1 MLSGLCLEFKKSL
14 CNLKYF
20 SGIVNV
26 SACSYIFTISFIVI
40 LKFQTIYFPTIFD
53 HIDDKKIIIILRL
66 ICLGLPVIIT
76 FFEFGLITDV
86 KDFVIYNLLCG
97 NVNEKIHIG
106 LITSFLSGCLLLVW
120 LLIQMKIEFDN
131 YKQLHTSLLNFNLIT
146 SHERSFGFF
155 CLLVS
160 VLLLIFVQN
169 VFPHDVGYYPTIVM
183 IRLVAIDFM
192 LIAFI
197 SKSSKIKNFICTKLV
212 PNQQIICVIE

>member
-1 MLSGLCLEFKKSL
+1 MKNL

-20 SGIVNV
+20 SGIGHV
-26 SACSYIFTISFIVI
+26 SACAFNFTILFIVI

-53 HIDDKKIIIILRL
+53 HIDDKKIIIILRK
-66 ICLGLPVIIT
+66 ICFGLPVIIT
-76 FFEFGLITDV
+76 VIEFGLITDV
-86 KDFVIYNLLCG
+86 KDFVIYNLLRG
-97 NVNEKIHIG
+97 NVNEKIHFG
-106 LITSFLSGCLLLVW
+106 LLTSFLCGCLLLVW

-131 YKQLHTSLLNFNLIT
+131 YKQLHTSLLNFNSIT

-160 VLLLIFVQN
+160 VLLIFVLN
-169 VFPHDVGYYPTIVM
+169 VFPREVGSYPVIVI
-183 IRLVAIDFM
+183 IRLAAIDFM

-197 SKSSKIKNFICTKLV
+197 CRSSKIKNFIRVKLV

>member
-1 MLSGLCLEFKKSL
+1 MKSL

-20 SGIVNV
+20 SGIGHV
-26 SACSYIFTISFIVI
+26 SACGYIFTISFVVI

-53 HIDDKKIIIILRL
+53 HIDDKKIIIILRI

-86 KDFVIYNLLCG
+86 KDFVIYNLLYG
-97 NVNEKIHIG
+97 NVNEKIHFG
-106 LITSFLSGCLLLVW
+106 HTSSFLSGCLLLVW

-131 YKQLHTSLLNFNLIT
+131 YKQLHTSLLNFNSIT

-155 CLLVS
+155 CLLIS
-160 VLLLIFVQN
+160 VLLLIFVKN
-169 VFPHDVGYYPTIVM
+169 VFPQDVGSYPAILM

-197 SKSSKIKNFICTKLV
+197 CRSSKIKNFICAKLV

>member
-1 MLSGLCLEFKKSL
+1 MI
-14 CNLKYF
+14 F
-20 SGIVNV
+20 SGMGHVAASGMTFSILLIV
-26 SACSYIFTISFIVI
+26 AFKY
-40 LKFQTIYFPTIFD
+40 QTIYFPTIFD
-53 HIDDKKIIIILRL
+53 HIDDKKIIINLRK

-76 FFEFGLITDV
+76 FIEFGLITDV
-86 KDFVIYNLLCG
+86 KDFVIYNLLYG
-97 NVNEKIHIG
+97 NVDKEIHLG
-106 LITSFLSGCLLLVW
+106 RLTSFLSGCSLLVW

>member
-1 MLSGLCLEFKKSL
+1 MNNL

-20 SGIVNV
+20 SGIGHV
-26 SACSYIFTISFIVI
+26 SACGYIFTISFIVI

-53 HIDDKKIIIILRL
+53 HIDDKKIIIILRK

-76 FFEFGLITDV
+76 FIEFGLITDV
-86 KDFVIYNLLCG
+86 EDFVIYNLLHG
-97 NVNEKIHIG
+97 NVNEKIHFG
-106 LITSFLSGCLLLVW
+106 LLTSFLSGCLLLVW

-131 YKQLHTSLLNFNLIT
+131 YKQLHTSLLNFNSIT

-160 VLLLIFVQN
+160 VFLLFVHN
-169 VFPHDVGYYPTIVM
+169 VFPREVGSYPVIVI
-183 IRLVAIDFM
+183 IRLAAIDFM

-197 SKSSKIKNFICTKLV
+197 CRSSKIKNFIRVKLV

>member
-1 MLSGLCLEFKKSL
+1 MKSL

-20 SGIVNV
+20 SGIGHV
-26 SACSYIFTISFIVI
+26 SACGYIFTISFIVI

-53 HIDDKKIIIILRL
+53 HIDDKKIIIILRK
-66 ICLGLPVIIT
+66 ICLGLPVILT
-76 FFEFGLITDV
+76 FIEFGLITDV

-97 NVNEKIHIG
+97 NVNEKIYLG
-106 LITSFLSGCLLLVW
+106 RLTSILSGILLLVW

-131 YKQLHTSLLNFNLIT
+131 YKQLHTSLLNFNSIT

-155 CLLVS
+155 CLLIS
-160 VLLLIFVQN
+160 VLLLIFVQS
-169 VFPHDVGYYPTIVM
+169 VFPQDVGSYPAIVM

-197 SKSSKIKNFICTKLV
+197 CRSSKIKNFICAKLV
-212 PNQQIICVIE
+212 PNQQIIRVIE

>member
-1 MLSGLCLEFKKSL
+1 MKNL
-14 CNLKYF
+14 CNLEYF
-20 SGIVNV
+20 SGIGHV
-26 SACSYIFTISFIVI
+26 SACGYIFTISFIVI

-53 HIDDKKIIIILRL
+53 HIDDKKIIIILRK

-76 FFEFGLITDV
+76 FIEFGFITDV
-86 KDFVIYNLLCG
+86 KDFVIYNLLYG
-97 NVNEKIHIG
+97 NVNKKIYLG
-106 LITSFLSGCLLLVW
+106 RITSFLSGLLLLVW
-120 LLIQMKIEFDN
+120 LIIQMKIEFDN
-131 YKQLHTSLLNFNLIT
+131 YKQLHPNLLNFNSIT
-146 SHERSFGFF
+146 IHERSFGFF

-169 VFPHDVGYYPTIVM
+169 VFSHDVGSYPKIVM

-197 SKSSKIKNFICTKLV
+197 CRSSKIKNFMRAKLV